1 MIETN
6 IESIETRIEQ
16 LKEEKERFK
25 KYSRKSEI
33 KELLKDAEIKKLN
46 EVMNV
51 TGGKGENDRSKVET
65 DEYNVPYYDSNG
77 ITSYVKNSLYDG
89 EYIITARKMSIGSV
103 HFVKGKY
110 YSSDNTINITSMDSD
125 TTLNTYFYYW
135 LKFNNGI
142 LINMSSGIKPGIR
155 MGEVRLLKIPVPSPE
170 IQENVSR
177 FIRKKKNSFNLL
189 MIKLNQ
195 KKNILKN
202 YNNFQRILFIT
213 IVNNTDN
220 HFYNHHKSGI
230 KLDLVF

>member
-1 MIETN
+1 
-6 IESIETRIEQ
+6 
-16 LKEEKERFK
+16 
-25 KYSRKSEI
+25 
-33 KELLKDAEIKKLN
+33 
-46 EVMNV
+46 MNV

-65 DEYNVPYYDSNG
+65 DEYNIPYYDSNG

-170 IQENVSR
+170 IQEKCIQIYQEKEK
-177 FIRKKKNSFNLL
+177 FIQS
-189 MIKLNQ
+189 IDEQIETQ
-195 KKNILKN
+195 KKYIEELKQLSKDIIYN
-202 YNNFQRILFIT
+202 YC
-213 IVNNTDN
+213 
-220 HFYNHHKSGI
+220 
-230 KLDLVF
+230 